1 MASPVAKT
9 AMLFAAIIAL
19 FVVVGGLLGEY
30 IFGGFIFGLV
40 FALVLSLAFNLIS
53 YFFCDRFVL
62 WSSHAKL
69 VPPEEV
75 PRLAKIVDELA
86 PQFGIVKPRLALI
99 ATQTPNAFATG
110 RNEKHAIVAA
120 TEGILRLCTDREL
133 RGVLAHELAHI
144 KDHDIL
150 LMTFAATVAG
160 AISYIGQFFL
170 FGELFGGNQGG
181 GNNNN
186 IVLALVAAITAPIA
200 AMLLQLAISRSRESR
215 ADEVGARTIRDPE
228 ALASALEKLETAN
241 DRHPQPIGTPA
252 TASLCIVNPLRGSRG
267 LLRLFSTH
275 PPLEERVAKLRAMKL
290 DYRYDPRVRSPRV
303 SSAVGAPH

>member
-1 MASPVAKT
+1 MASPAAKT
-9 AMLFAAIIAL
+9 ALLFAAIIAL
-19 FVVVGGLLGEY
+19 FVVAGGLIGEY
-30 IFGGFIFGLV
+30 FGGFLLGLT

-69 VPPEEV
+69 VTPEEV

-86 PQFGIVKPRLALI
+86 PQFGLVRPRLALI

-120 TEGILRLCTDREL
+120 TEGILRLCNDREL

-160 AISYIGQFFL
+160 AISFLGQMFL
-170 FGELFGGNQGG
+170 FNMMFSGGQGG

-200 AMLLQLAISRSRESR
+200 AVLLRLAISRSRESR
-215 ADEVGARTIRDPE
+215 ADEVGVRTIRDPE
-228 ALASALEKLETAN
+228 ALASALEKLEIAN
-241 DRHPQPIGTPA
+241 DRHPHPIGTPA
-252 TASLCIVNPLRGSRG
+252 TASLCIVNPLRGSSG

-290 DYRYDPRVRSPRV
+290 DYRYDPRVRVPRIPGP
-303 SSAVGAPH
+303 VGAPH